1 MSTETKVVE
10 VFHSLLNIS
19 EGLHRDELVTKQL
32 IKSVNDSKRLRES
45 HWNLDGFC
53 TCFTMYVSS
62 FSTWQKSYP
71 GNHKWCIVSMPILK
85 RELRMTS

>member
-45 HWNLDGFC
+45 H
-53 TCFTMYVSS
+53 
-62 FSTWQKSYP
+62 
-71 GNHKWCIVSMPILK
+71 
-85 RELRMTS
+85 